1 MAGAF
6 LHDYW
11 GYTALRFFAGIVGKG
26 CFLVGFI
33 IVMEIVGA
41 KYKMYLGILITVGA
55 IQGAIQLL
63 DCVPELSGFH
73 TLFCNVSNVKLILL
87 TILQSRPLAVSASKQ
102 RVAHKSKIC
111 RIVHS
116 GDHPDGKFTLKGN
129 GP

>member
-33 IVMEIVGA
+33 IVMEIVGT

-55 IQGAIQLL
+55 IAILGQLFAC
-63 DCVPELSGFH
+63 DLS
-73 TLFCNVSNVKLILL
+73 
-87 TILQSRPLAVSASKQ
+87 
-102 RVAHKSKIC
+102 
-111 RIVHS
+111 
-116 GDHPDGKFTLKGN
+116 
-129 GP
+129 

>member
-11 GYTALRFFAGIVGKG
+11 AYTALRFFAGIVGKG

-33 IVMEIVGA
+33 IVMEIVGT

-63 DCVPELSGFH
+63 DCVLDVTPCF
-73 TLFCNVSNVKLILL
+73 VM
-87 TILQSRPLAVSASKQ
+87 
-102 RVAHKSKIC
+102 
-111 RIVHS
+111 
-116 GDHPDGKFTLKGN
+116 
-129 GP
+129 